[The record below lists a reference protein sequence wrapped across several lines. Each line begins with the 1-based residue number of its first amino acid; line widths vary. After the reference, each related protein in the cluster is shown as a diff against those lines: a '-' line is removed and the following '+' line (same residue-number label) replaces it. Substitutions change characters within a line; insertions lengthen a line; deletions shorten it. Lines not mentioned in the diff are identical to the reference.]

1 MNAGLIILRVA
12 SERSSVAAATPS
24 QEQLRRS
31 STTTQH
37 LNGRLIVASLLAV
50 LLAAPRGGTRR
61 NLEEGRE
68 LRAAS
73 APSQQHQLRRSSSSI
88 RRRQCECPATMSGI
102 DGGFSL
108 KWSPRFTRSGTTLPP
123 QAIKQMKELG
133 VTHPA
138 RKRIFSFKRACGVSD
153 HRIGKRLHLDLTTV
167 CTHTPTFDLEKKSVS
182 YQNER

>member
-133 VTHPA
+133 VTHPT
-138 RKRIFSFKRACGVSD
+138 RFFFSFKRACAGVSD
-153 HRIGKRLHLDLTTV
+153 PQNIQEQILGYTSGEHSQPY
-167 CTHTPTFDLEKKSVS
+167 TPIKW
-182 YQNER
+182 